1 LLKNKAMKE
10 TNFLSMG
17 PFENTDFFSGGNS
30 TSAGNVN
37 VNVPSGTN
45 PDYISMIMQNLPS
58 IFGLFGS
65 GQQTQQPVKP
75 DYTPYYILGG
85 AALVLLLVNKK

>member
-1 LLKNKAMKE
+1 MKE

-17 PFENTDFFSGGNS
+17 PFGDTDFFSGGSS

-37 VNVPSGTN
+37 VNVPSGTS

-58 IFGLFGS
+58 IFGLFGG
-65 GQQTQQPVKP
+65 GQQQPQPIKP

-85 AALVLLLVNKK
+85 AALVLLLFNKK

>member
-1 LLKNKAMKE
+1 MKE

-17 PFENTDFFSGGNS
+17 PFGDTDFSGGFSGSGS
-30 TSAGNVN
+30 TGGGVN
-37 VNVPSGTN
+37 VNVPSGTS
-45 PDYISMIMQNLPS
+45 PDYIGMIMNNLPS
-58 IFGLFGS
+58 IFGLFGG
-65 GQQTQQPVKP
+65 GQQQPQPVRP